1 MMNFISKLFKKD
13 TSSRLSPKD
22 VKPGDFICVE
32 LSKALNGMA
41 SAECLNNDPKTK
53 KMLLEVVWEGEKEE
67 DNHTERLIVEYSSKV
82 FKNFHLLNSDTEGSL
97 KIKLQEAIEKECYEK
112 AAEIREK
119 IKNIN
124 KKS

>member
-1 MMNFISKLFKKD
+1 MINFISKLFKKD
-13 TSSRLSPKD
+13 TTSRLNPKD

-41 SAECLNNDPKTK
+41 SAECLNNDPVTK

-67 DNHTERLIVEYSSKV
+67 DNHTERFIAEYRSKV

-112 AAEIREK
+112 AAEIKEK
-119 IKNIN
+119 IKNLN
-124 KKS
+124 K